1 MRVFRLVCVMMF
13 LAAGA
18 GTAQEY
24 EISRV
29 SHDRI
34 NDRSRL
40 QRESIALN
48 ITSSPIRVEAAEL
61 SIRFRDRRYRYEV
74 STDIEVGTSVQALE
88 VRHVLYDVF
97 GDHMSNLSNVE
108 VRGMLPGP
116 HTLDGTWNMLSQN
129 DSNEHL
135 ITVTY
140 VARARLDDGS
150 VWNADMAAISDVL
163 ESLDLDREIGDEP
176 RN

>member
-1 MRVFRLVCVMMF
+1 
-13 LAAGA
+13 
-18 GTAQEY
+18 
-24 EISRV
+24 
-29 SHDRI
+29 
-34 NDRSRL
+34 
-40 QRESIALN
+40 
-48 ITSSPIRVEAAEL
+48 
-61 SIRFRDRRYRYEV
+61 
-74 STDIEVGTSVQALE
+74 
-88 VRHVLYDVF
+88 
-97 GDHMSNLSNVE
+97 
-108 VRGMLPGP
+108 
-116 HTLDGTWNMLSQN
+116 MLSQN